1 MFVMHAPL
9 AQWLFLAI
17 LEILLWGRILIMI
30 KVYTVSKEQN
40 LYDFFFAACIQSITS
55 LLISY
60 HYSLLL
66 DIGRISS
73 ATDESLFL

>member
-1 MFVMHAPL
+1 
-9 AQWLFLAI
+9 
-17 LEILLWGRILIMI
+17 MI

-40 LYDFFFAACIQSITS
+40 LYDYFFAACIQSITS